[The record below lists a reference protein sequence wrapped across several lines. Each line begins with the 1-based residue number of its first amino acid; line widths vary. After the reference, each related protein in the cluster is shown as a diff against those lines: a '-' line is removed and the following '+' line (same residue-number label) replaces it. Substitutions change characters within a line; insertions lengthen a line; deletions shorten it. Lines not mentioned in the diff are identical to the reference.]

1 MNSEITNPQSEY
13 EYRRKVYL
21 RRKHEFETLGED
33 DNNDVLSREEKMNI
47 AKAEMDKI
55 ANDDVYSADAVNTN
69 LSPKEG
75 DRVRMDHYMKLNY
88 GQEGIVTGR
97 IGELC
102 WVTWDD
108 GTKSKEIKGY
118 LTVIER
124 DGKVVNASVKAAPKT
139 VKSAKDA
146 TFKND
151 KRLSTTSE
159 RYKGYLIV
167 LDRGGDGYNVYD
179 KHRELEDA
187 GYPSK
192 EAAKNFIDELVANDD
207 VYSAD
212 DVDDIE
218 SEFQRIDRSGTDE
231 EVAIAAIMYNLG
243 TTMREAREI
252 LPTLSEDKI
261 KDYVDYYY
269 LRDLPT
275 SERVKIWNKRK
286 ITSATNSEYALFKKT
301 YSHSREFK
309 DKDTQSGSIRDLID
323 ELENKD
329 ISYEIYDN
337 KTDNGCTVFYD
348 DDGTVTAAS
357 YGGSFDIEDDQYSD
371 WKELASK
378 SVEDS
383 DGFNT
388 DYTLYTNGETYI
400 CMFGDKDLYE
410 PDASYADYETE
421 NEENAWEWFNSYE
434 GFSDD
439 DDDIYS
445 DDIYIDDIYS
455 SEELDNESDELDHPD
470 QEFDSAETSINS
482 NKLPAVYRMISIP
495 EGSIGLDF
503 GGGRWDNAVE
513 HIRDLGA
520 TLCVYDP
527 YNRSAKHNKE
537 VIKTLRANGGADWA
551 INSNVLNVIKEPEA
565 RKAVLENISKITKSG
580 APIYIT
586 VYEGRGDGKE
596 GQTKSGYQLNRK
608 TQDYLEDIQ
617 EVFPDA
623 KRKGKLITAHN
634 IRSVNSSVNASDGG
648 YVYTYCDECG
658 KKNRVKVTFNNFNE
672 PFNDTEYRCKYCGT
686 RNMLTDPH
694 EYDDEGY
701 VISSATDLYSEEDDP
716 AEFNSVEDYLK
727 YNIEKGYIDWLSLP
741 SEENDDFDDDDF
753 DDDFYDIVYQIESAI
768 AKVTHGGEYKIC
780 VPNQFEEENGAFCTV
795 IANGKRYAVEGIGNN
810 WIVSDGFADEE
821 DEYDVDDYDEIYSA
835 NYGGAYYVEVNSTQR
850 GTAPYEKKFS
860 DFNSALSFAKK
871 RGNSKTIIYIW
882 DIPKEERSSNSVPNA
897 VYDFDS
903 GWQIIRPVSVNEDRA
918 DDEIYSSTTSSRGYW
933 YFTRHG
939 VQPGSVPKYVNI
951 LDIVDTPEGAYFLAD
966 GVIHTN
972 DLRDYEI
979 RERRPEGEIYS
990 SKQSNSKLNQ
1000 IRDKITKVVK
1010 NVMMFEAGFSED
1022 EVEEY
1027 SVVAVDPSGKV
1038 EVRAEV
1044 DYDGLMSLCDA
1055 LNPIVQRYDKD
1066 SYFEPVE
1073 PGIIEAYVD
1082 KKSITSASSTNN
1094 TYDKRMTVS
1103 RGGQKFSVYYN
1114 HVDNRPSADAH
1125 QMWLEFKAT
1134 VSAIKPYDDAEYA
1147 WAQIENGHINVI
1159 KGGKVIQQY
1168 YYFDADDMDV
1178 ENSEWCDSIIE
1189 QAIDYI
1195 SEINDKVESRMVH
1208 NSTSTKGETIEAG
1221 YYDVPERN
1229 LDPPDYNEPTEEEP
1243 SIEYFDFYFDS
1254 VIIMHKDGG
1263 WDYENNDYSFAANP
1277 DDAQGNWYTD
1287 EDNIYVTDATG
1298 MVECFDDMIESM
1310 MPADPGRYRIQG
1322 YANMAFDITGVE
1334 AYYTYYRD
1342 ESYDREL
1349 IDDSGKAKFNFNKSE
1364 IKDFKCTRI
1373 A

>member
-1 MNSEITNPQSEY
+1 M
-13 EYRRKVYL
+13 
-21 RRKHEFETLGED
+21 H
-33 DNNDVLSREEKMNI
+33 
-47 AKAEMDKI
+47 
-55 ANDDVYSADAVNTN
+55 
-69 LSPKEG
+69 
-75 DRVRMDHYMKLNY
+75 
-88 GQEGIVTGR
+88 
-97 IGELC
+97 
-102 WVTWDD
+102 
-108 GTKSKEIKGY
+108 
-118 LTVIER
+118 
-124 DGKVVNASVKAAPKT
+124 
-139 VKSAKDA
+139 A

-151 KRLSTTSE
+151 KRLSPTSE

-286 ITSATNSEYALFKKT
+286 VTSATNSEYALFKKT

-371 WKELASK
+371 WRELASK

-421 NEENAWEWFNSYE
+421 NEQDAWDWFNSYT
-434 GFSDD
+434 GFADEEDEYDIYGSEDLESDFNEYE
-439 DDDIYS
+439 DDIQEIS
-445 DDIYIDDIYS
+445 
-455 SEELDNESDELDHPD
+455 
-470 QEFDSAETSINS
+470 QEFTSENTSINS
-482 NKLPAVYRMISIP
+482 TKLPAIFKMVSFEPGTTNIDY
-495 EGSIGLDF
+495 
-503 GGGRWDNAVE
+503 GGGRFDNVADYLTQYDV
-513 HIRDLGA
+513 INL
-520 TLCVYDP
+520 VYDP
-527 YNRSAKHNKE
+527 YNRTPEHNKE
-537 VIKTLRANGGADWA
+537 VIKTLRRAGGADTA
-551 INSNVLNVIKEPEA
+551 TCSNVLNVIKEPEV
-565 RKAVLENISKITKSG
+565 RKNVLENISKIVKPG
-580 APIYIT
+580 GKVYIT
-586 VYEGRGDGKE
+586 VYEGSGKGDE
-596 GQTKSGYQLNRK
+596 GPTKAGYQLNRR
-608 TQDYLEDIQ
+608 TADYLDEIR

-623 KRKGKLITAHN
+623 NRKGKLIVATN
-634 IRSVNSSVNASDGG
+634 SRTVNSSTNIKASSTEG

-672 PFNDTEYRCKYCGT
+672 PFNDTEYKCKYCGT
-686 RNMLTDPH
+686 NNLLTDPH
-694 EYDDEGY
+694 SYDENGNVVEASQSYLDRIEELMNQGLDEETASREAY
-701 VISSATDLYSEEDDP
+701 
-716 AEFNSVEDYLK
+716 AEFY
-727 YNIEKGYIDWLSLP
+727 P
-741 SEENDDFDDDDF
+741 
-753 DDDFYDIVYQIESAI
+753 
-768 AKVTHGGEYKIC
+768 
-780 VPNQFEEENGAFCTV
+780 
-795 IANGKRYAVEGIGNN
+795 
-810 WIVSDGFADEE
+810 
-821 DEYDVDDYDEIYSA
+821 DEYDVDDYDEIYSAVSSRKFWYFTRHGVQPGSVPKYVNILDIVDTPEGSYFLADGVIRTDDLRKYEIKERKPDSADDYDEIYSA

-860 DFNSALSFAKK
+860 DFNSAFSFAKK

-903 GWQIIRPVSVNEDRA
+903 GWQIIRPVDVNEDRSVNKT
-918 DDEIYSSTTSSRGYW
+918 ITSANYGGAYDIDPEQ
-933 YFTRHG
+933 YFTREDL
-939 VQPGSVPKYVNI
+939 VEFADDVVDRLNVISYSKFDYTEVYLEPG
-951 LDIVDTPEGAYFLAD
+951 
-966 GVIHTN
+966 N
-972 DLRDYEI
+972 DLELTIAWSDYEDTIKEHIDMRKI
-979 RERRPEGEIYS
+979 RKPSDLCKVYAPLFVNRAKEVFSEYGADFGPHYEEDEIYS

-1010 NVMMFEAGFSED
+1010 NVMMSAEFGFPED

-1027 SVVAVDPSGKV
+1027 SVVEVDPSGKV

-1044 DYDGLMSLCDA
+1044 GYEGLMSLCDA

-1066 SYFEPVE
+1066 SYFEPVQ
-1073 PGIIEAYVD
+1073 PGIIQAWIENKNDAVESS
-1082 KKSITSASSTNN
+1082 KSPSSVANK
-1094 TYDKRMTVS
+1094 YPEYMKVS
-1103 RGGQKFSVYYN
+1103 RGGQDFSVHYN
-1114 HVDNRPSADAH
+1114 LIDNSPSADAH
-1125 QMWLEFKAT
+1125 KMWLEFQAS

-1195 SEINDKVESRMVH
+1195 SEINDKVESRMVY

-1221 YYDVPERN
+1221 YYDVPERP
-1229 LDPPDYNEPTEEEP
+1229 LDPPEYDDPVEEDPIQEICEF
-1243 SIEYFDFYFDS
+1243 SFDVV
-1254 VIIMHKDGG
+1254 VILDKDGG
-1263 WDYENNDYSFAANP
+1263 AFFAKRRRM
-1277 DDAQGNWYTD
+1277 G
-1287 EDNIYVTDATG
+1287 
-1298 MVECFDDMIESM
+1298 
-1310 MPADPGRYRIQG
+1310 
-1322 YANMAFDITGVE
+1322 
-1334 AYYTYYRD
+1334 
-1342 ESYDREL
+1342 L
-1349 IDDSGKAKFNFNKSE
+1349 
-1364 IKDFKCTRI
+1364 
-1373 A
+1373 

>member
-1 MNSEITNPQSEY
+1 MS
-13 EYRRKVYL
+13 YRKNVYL
-21 RRKHEFETLGED
+21 KRKHEFETLGED

-47 AKAEMDKI
+47 AKAEMDK
-55 ANDDVYSADAVNTN
+55 VN
-69 LSPKEG
+69 PK
-75 DRVRMDHYMKLNY
+75 
-88 GQEGIVTGR
+88 
-97 IGELC
+97 
-102 WVTWDD
+102 
-108 GTKSKEIKGY
+108 S
-118 LTVIER
+118 
-124 DGKVVNASVKAAPKT
+124 

-286 ITSATNSEYALFKKT
+286 ITSATASEYAQMVDDLDYFYEVYPEEIEPILIRNGANLDNNNWLDGCNIPQAYNEAVAYFEST
-301 YSHSREFK
+301 YDNDDEYSELDTGVGSRLGWSNYI
-309 DKDTQSGSIRDLID
+309 QSGIYE
-323 ELENKD
+323 ELD
-329 ISYEIYDN
+329 S
-337 KTDNGCTVFYD
+337 D
-348 DDGTVTAAS
+348 DYV
-357 YGGSFDIEDDQYSD
+357 DD
-371 WKELASK
+371 WRELASK

-421 NEENAWEWFNSYE
+421 NEQDAWDWFNSYT
-434 GFSDD
+434 GFADEEDEYDIYGSEDLESDFNEYE
-439 DDDIYS
+439 DDIQEIS
-445 DDIYIDDIYS
+445 
-455 SEELDNESDELDHPD
+455 
-470 QEFDSAETSINS
+470 QEFTSENTSINS
-482 NKLPAVYRMISIP
+482 TKLPAIFKMVSFEPGTTNIDY
-495 EGSIGLDF
+495 
-503 GGGRWDNAVE
+503 GGGRFDNVADYLTQYDV
-513 HIRDLGA
+513 INL
-520 TLCVYDP
+520 VYDP
-527 YNRSAKHNKE
+527 YNRTPEHNKE
-537 VIKTLRANGGADWA
+537 VIKTLRRAGGADTA
-551 INSNVLNVIKEPEA
+551 TCSNVLNVIKEPEV
-565 RKAVLENISKITKSG
+565 RKNVLENISKIVKPG
-580 APIYIT
+580 GKVYIT
-586 VYEGRGDGKE
+586 VYEGSGKGDE
-596 GQTKSGYQLNRK
+596 GPTKAGYQLNRR
-608 TQDYLEDIQ
+608 TADYLDEIR

-623 KRKGKLITAHN
+623 NRKGKLIVATN
-634 IRSVNSSVNASDGG
+634 SRTVNSSTNIKASSTEG

-672 PFNDTEYRCKYCGT
+672 PFNDTEYKCKYCGT
-686 RNMLTDPH
+686 NNLLTDPH
-694 EYDDEGY
+694 SYDENGNVVEASQSYLDRIEELMNQGLDEETASREAY
-701 VISSATDLYSEEDDP
+701 
-716 AEFNSVEDYLK
+716 AEFY
-727 YNIEKGYIDWLSLP
+727 P
-741 SEENDDFDDDDF
+741 
-753 DDDFYDIVYQIESAI
+753 
-768 AKVTHGGEYKIC
+768 
-780 VPNQFEEENGAFCTV
+780 
-795 IANGKRYAVEGIGNN
+795 
-810 WIVSDGFADEE
+810 

-835 NYGGAYYVEVNSTQR
+835 NYGGAYYVEVKSTQR

-871 RGNSKTIIYIW
+871 RGNSKTIIYVW
-882 DIPKEERSSNSVPNA
+882 DIPKERRSSNSVPNA

-903 GWQIIRPVSVNEDRA
+903 GWQIIRPVNVNEDRSVNKTITSANYGGAYDVDPEQYFTREDLVEFADDVISHIANSQDILFDVSELYIEGNNITLGLTNTNNGGGFEHTVTFTVDMRKIHKPWDLQTKYSQKIANMFIDEYNRCTA
-918 DDEIYSSTTSSRGYW
+918 DDEIYSSTTSSRKFW

-951 LDIVDTPEGAYFLAD
+951 LDIVDTPEGTYFLAD
-966 GVIHTN
+966 GVILTN
-972 DLRDYEI
+972 DLRNYEI
-979 RERRPEGEIYS
+979 QERRPEDEIYS

-1000 IRDKITKVVK
+1000 IKDKITKVVK
-1010 NVMMFEAGFSED
+1010 KVMMSAEFGFPED

-1027 SVVAVDPSGKV
+1027 SVVEVDPSGKV

-1044 DYDGLMSLCDA
+1044 GYDGLMTLCDA

-1066 SYFEPVE
+1066 SYFEPVQ
-1073 PGIIEAYVD
+1073 PGIIQAWVENKNDVVESS
-1082 KKSITSASSTNN
+1082 KSPNSVANK
-1094 TYDKRMTVS
+1094 YPEYMKVS
-1103 RGGQKFSVYYN
+1103 RGGQDFSVHYN
-1114 HVDNRPSADAH
+1114 LIDNSPSADAH
-1125 QMWLEFKAT
+1125 QMWLEFQAS

-1178 ENSEWCDSIIE
+1178 ENSEWCDAIIE

-1195 SEINDKVESRMVH
+1195 SKINDKVESRMVH

-1221 YYDVPERN
+1221 YYDVPERP
-1229 LDPPDYNEPTEEEP
+1229 LDPPEYDDPVEEDPIQEICEF
-1243 SIEYFDFYFDS
+1243 SFDAV
-1254 VIIMHKDGG
+1254 VILDKDGG

-1277 DDAQGNWYTD
+1277 DDKHGDWYTY
-1287 EDNIYVTDATG
+1287 EDHIYLTDQTG
-1298 MVECFDDMIESM
+1298 MVEDLDDLIEPM
-1310 MPADPGRYRIQG
+1310 MPAGPGKYRIQG
-1322 YANMAFDITGVE
+1322 DATMVFDVDNLY
-1334 AYYTYYRD
+1334 AYYDYYRD
-1342 ESYDREL
+1342 GSYDREL
-1349 IDDSGKAKFNFNKSE
+1349 LKDDAEVTFNYQESKVENFKFTELN
-1364 IKDFKCTRI
+1364 
-1373 A
+1373 